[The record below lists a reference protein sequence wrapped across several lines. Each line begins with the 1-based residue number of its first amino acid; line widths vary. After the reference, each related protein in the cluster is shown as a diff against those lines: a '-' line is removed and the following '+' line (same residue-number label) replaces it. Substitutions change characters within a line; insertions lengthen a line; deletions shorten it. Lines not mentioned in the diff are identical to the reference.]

1 MIQRLTDYFDPRHRK
16 GALRFGLVFAALI
29 FIPFLGSSGL
39 TSPWEAQYAEVARE
53 MTANGNYVYPK
64 YRNTGFFSK
73 PILTMW
79 LTSPGLSLTG
89 GWKADGMISPWTPFA
104 VRLPMVLLLLFALFT
119 MFWSMDRI
127 FGHRVALSAVIVAA
141 TSPFVL
147 LAGRQAVTDMPF
159 FAMVS
164 AALFALMGYLFGDEV
179 DAEAQEASVDAP
191 AVWVLAALV
200 GVLVELLT
208 GTLMPS
214 VHSGWRL
221 LLL

>member
-1 MIQRLTDYFDPRHRK
+1 
-16 GALRFGLVFAALI
+16 
-29 FIPFLGSSGL
+29 
-39 TSPWEAQYAEVARE
+39 
-53 MTANGNYVYPK
+53 
-64 YRNTGFFSK
+64 
-73 PILTMW
+73 
-79 LTSPGLSLTG
+79 
-89 GWKADGMISPWTPFA
+89 MISPWTPFA

-141 TSPFVL
+141 TSFVL
-147 LAGRQAVTDMPF
+147 LAGRQAVTDMR

-164 AALFALMGYLFGDEV
+164 AALFALMGYLFGDEA

-221 LLL
+221 LLLLITTLAAAENAADSPTGSSRAAVGAG